1 MVLFNIF
8 APEQQTKKAQMKKT
22 FMIIAA
28 VALVLASCT
37 DGRKVKEFPTK
48 PGKTVVEDSEP
59 EPLDPVK
66 IPRYATHV
74 CDTVMGPWHVVT
86 YVDTTP
92 ELIKAEDGEIHDSS
106 LHLTADYNGH
116 RVLDNKEITT
126 SDIIGD
132 NSDREHGF
140 YFGRIIM
147 ATQNTLFLQA
157 GAYIYSSD
165 DGFTKIMA
173 IDSDGTISGYLFDI
187 LQFENAVLVEE
198 FYTLLNHEMTR
209 HGEGDRAGAIEVVDR
224 YTTDAVKKV
233 VRKKGIKAIY
243 PPSMGDIKGRNIE
256 MGTEYISDSYVKA
269 FFHDADNGRLDSV
282 MADTEGFIHNKT
294 SIKPIAIKSVTPY
307 GE

>member
-1 MVLFNIF
+1 
-8 APEQQTKKAQMKKT
+8 MKKL
-22 FMIIAA
+22 FLMAIISMIAFS
-28 VALVLASCT
+28 SCT
-37 DGRKVKEFPTK
+37 DGRKQKDFPTTTNTK
-48 PGKTVVEDSEP
+48 PASITEKEDLP
-59 EPLDPVK
+59 PVK

-126 SDIIGD
+126 SDIIGYTD
-132 NSDREHGF
+132 GEHGF
-140 YFGRIIM
+140 HFARIIM

-224 YTTDAVKKV
+224 YTTDAVKKK

-243 PPSMGDIKGRNIE
+243 PPAMGDIKGRNIE
-256 MGTEYISDSYVKA
+256 MGTEYISDIYVKA